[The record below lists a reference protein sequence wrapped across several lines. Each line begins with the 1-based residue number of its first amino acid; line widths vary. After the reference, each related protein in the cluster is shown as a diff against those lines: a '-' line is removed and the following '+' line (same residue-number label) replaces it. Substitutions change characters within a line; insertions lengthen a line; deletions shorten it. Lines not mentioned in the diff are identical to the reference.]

1 MNIVWQQP
9 NGAISVTSIF
19 DGSDPQEHAYLLK
32 EQGNI
37 SSDWVAVAYN
47 HADFPDTIQEAW
59 WWNGNQIL
67 VDFDIL
73 KAHKLSRYNASAI
86 QTAQARQMNALTG
99 IANLVSD
106 TDFLAMLTANRA
118 SIASATTTAQLSAVA
133 NQE

>member
-9 NGAISVTSIF
+9 NGAIAVTSIF
-19 DGSDPQEHAYLLK
+19 NGSDPQEHADLLK
-32 EQGNI
+32 EQGDI
-37 SSDWVAVAYN
+37 PFDWVAVAYT
-47 HADFPDTIQEAW
+47 HADFPDVIQEAW
-59 WWNGNQIL
+59 VWKDNKIN
-67 VDFDIL
+67 VDFDVL
-73 KAHKLSRYNASAI
+73 KAHKLSQYNASAI

-133 NQE
+133 NPE